1 MFSSGKIFLFF
12 ETSMLNVLLSIFSM
26 FPQDHHVLACLA
38 LPGRILV
45 AVQLN
50 DQTFLH
56 VYDAVA
62 EVSEYKKPLT
72 AETGQTW
79 YVSSWSFIHDFP
91 FCY

>member
-1 MFSSGKIFLFF
+1 
-12 ETSMLNVLLSIFSM
+12 M

-38 LPGRILV
+38 LPGRLLV

-72 AETGQTW
+72 GQKLVKLGMLVLGALSMIFLFVTRFLEESSC
-79 YVSSWSFIHDFP
+79 YVDG
-91 FCY
+91 